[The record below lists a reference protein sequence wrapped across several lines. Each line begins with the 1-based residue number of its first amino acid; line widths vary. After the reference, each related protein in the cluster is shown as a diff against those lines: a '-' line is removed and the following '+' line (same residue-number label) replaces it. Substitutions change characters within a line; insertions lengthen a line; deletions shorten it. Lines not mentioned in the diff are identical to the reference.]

1 MVLTPERHKEV
12 IDIVQKAVD
21 KSGKDLSTKL
31 LKTLDLKKVIK
42 NPKAMRKQ
50 FLLMAMKEMK
60 QPFKEVGEI
69 GIDFG
74 QEKIAGL

>member
-42 NPKAMRKQ
+42 NPKEMRRKFLLEALKMSAKQ
-50 FLLMAMKEMK
+50 FNV
-60 QPFKEVGEI
+60 VGKI
-69 GIDFG
+69 GVDFG
-74 QEKIAGL
+74 REKIAV